1 MTKLLGRRK
10 ERVAEIFAG
19 DSANQEAPC
28 TSTGPFSATVLVRTT
43 LYFGSKERKEERE
56 RGREGE
62 REREEGHRKKE
73 LLCAMEK
80 DKKER
85 DSQCVRLSVC

>member
-1 MTKLLGRRK
+1 VTKLLGRRKK

-19 DSANQEAPC
+19 DSANQEASC

-56 RGREGE
+56 RRGE
-62 REREEGHRKKE
+62 ERDRGRERE
-73 LLCAMEK
+73 
-80 DKKER
+80 
-85 DSQCVRLSVC
+85 